1 MFGYELMQGHIVLKI
16 RFRKDV
22 FSRHLQD
29 KKSQAQQHFR
39 VYYEAMDS
47 HIKNHYTVL
56 IKKQNILKNE
66 FPSDSFLI
74 SYDLILFVCEQ
85 NTLGL
90 EVNVKNLFLSASH
103 SYSAVRH
110 HYLSLLESGYI
121 RSEFKPNNKKTKL
134 LFATDKSFALI
145 EKILECI
152 QSVVMFEPSNAHG

>member
-1 MFGYELMQGHIVLKI
+1 
-16 RFRKDV
+16 
-22 FSRHLQD
+22 
-29 KKSQAQQHFR
+29 
-39 VYYEAMDS
+39 MDS
-47 HIKNHYTVL
+47 PLKNHYTVL

-110 HYLSLLESGYI
+110 HYLILLDEGYI
-121 RSEFKPNNKKTKL
+121 RAEFKPNNKKTKL
-134 LFATDKSFALI
+134 LFATEKSYVLI
-145 EKILECI
+145 GKILDC
-152 QSVVMFEPSNAHG
+152 Q

>member
-1 MFGYELMQGHIVLKI
+1 MRE
-16 RFRKDV
+16 
-22 FSRHLQD
+22 
-29 KKSQAQQHFR
+29 HFR
-39 VYYEAMDS
+39 VYYEPMDS
-47 HIKNHYTVL
+47 PIKNRYSVL
-56 IKKQNILKNE
+56 IEKQNILKNE

-110 HYLSLLESGYI
+110 HYLGLLDAGFI

-134 LFATDKSFALI
+134 IFATQKSYALI
-145 EKILECI
+145 ERVLSC
-152 QSVVMFEPSNAHG
+152 